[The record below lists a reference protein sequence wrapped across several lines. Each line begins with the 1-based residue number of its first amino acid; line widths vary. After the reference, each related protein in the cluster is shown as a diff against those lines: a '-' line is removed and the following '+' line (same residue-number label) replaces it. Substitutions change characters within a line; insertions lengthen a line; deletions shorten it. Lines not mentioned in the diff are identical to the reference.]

1 MSFTPIPTA
10 GDDIIRGDAQPD
22 VIDAL
27 QGNDTVYGGGGDDE
41 LLGGP
46 GNDKLFGEEGND
58 RLLGG
63 PGDDRYEI
71 DRTDTVIEQLDEGN
85 DTVYF
90 RDDTFTGTYVMTA
103 NVENLILVGRFNNM
117 SAFGNGL
124 DNRIFGNNTGN
135 DTVYG
140 YIGDD
145 YIQGDFAYMV
155 GTNSFSGNTGSDTL
169 YGGDGNDVIWG
180 DQGEGRDLI
189 FSLADDMLFGN
200 YGNDTLYGQ
209 AGADILDG
217 GLGNDTLYGGAGND
231 VLNGG
236 FDLLPPGKEADLFG
250 SNYFP
255 GNDTMSG
262 GAGDD
267 TYLFGRSSRSDRIV
281 DTAVSGETNQLRFE
295 AGVIAADVAV
305 RHEGNDL
312 NFYIVGFIDNKL
324 SVVDYFV
331 STVRPLTTATFSDG
345 TVWTS
350 AEFEAAQ
357 LGPVGNGDRFIR
369 GTDGNETLTGLGGND
384 TIDGKDGVDQIS
396 GGDGNDYLLGGA
408 GRDVLMGGNGNDV
421 LNGGGD
427 GDRLL
432 GGAGADTLIGD
443 IGDDFLDGGAGN
455 DVLDAGSGQNRLI
468 FQLGDGQDIVRGIA
482 TAGVTDRTTIE
493 LVKSYAVGSL
503 GSSAVYIA
511 PTEVVLTRTGDD
523 LLIDRTDGDDSV
535 TVENYFASSA
545 ANLYPIHS
553 IWLAGTAWSNADINA
568 RVVAATPPPPPVSP
582 SPGTTQIGTDGN
594 DVLTGTAGADNL
606 FGRAGDD
613 YLKGGA
619 GNDFLNGETGKDL
632 LEGGAGD
639 DMLVVDSVLDAITER
654 PGEGTDTVQSYI
666 SYALG
671 GNVENLTLIGN
682 IAISA
687 TGNELDNYLVGNG
700 LNNVML
706 GRSGNDVLYGDA
718 GDDFLNG
725 ELGQDQMFGGV
736 GNDTVIVDDAGDYV
750 WEAVNE
756 GTDTVQSYISYT
768 LQDNFE
774 NLILIGGTGVVA
786 NGNALAN
793 VIQGND
799 ADNRIDGMGGLDSLI
814 GNGGNDRLTI
824 HTGQE
829 RVAGGSGVDT
839 LQFGA
844 DLSFLNLAGLS
855 GTSLTGIE
863 AIDMRNGSASIA
875 RFSLDQMLA
884 LSTESNSLK
893 IDGDAGDQLQIGTGW
908 QRGISSTA
916 GYDQYSW
923 TTGGETGVVLV
934 GQNVTVTMGDWM
946 AA

>member
-27 QGNDTVYGGGGDDE
+27 QGNDTIYGGGGDDE
-41 LLGGP
+41 LMGGP

-63 PGDDRYEI
+63 TGDDRYEV
-71 DRTDTVIEQLDEGN
+71 DRTDTVIEELNEGN

-90 RDDTFTGTYVMTA
+90 RDDTFTGVYNLPA
-103 NVENLILVGRFNNM
+103 NVENLVMVGRFNNM
-117 SAFGNGL
+117 SALGNGL

-135 DTVYG
+135 DTVFG
-140 YIGDD
+140 NIGDD
-145 YIQGDFAYMV
+145 YIQGDFAFMV
-155 GTNSFSGNTGSDTL
+155 GTNSFSGNTGSDML
-169 YGGDGNDVIWG
+169 HGGDGNDVIWG
-180 DQGEGRDLI
+180 DQGEGKDLV
-189 FSLADDMLFGN
+189 FSLADDMLFGD
-200 YGNDTLYGQ
+200 YGNDILYGQ
-209 AGADILDG
+209 AGADTLDG

-324 SVVDYFV
+324 SVVDYFS

-350 AEFEAAQ
+350 AEFEAAP

-369 GTDGNETLTGLGGND
+369 GTDTNETLTGLGGND

-408 GRDVLMGGNGNDV
+408 GRDVLMGGNGNDL

-432 GGAGADTLIGD
+432 GGAGADTLLGD
-443 IGDDFLDGGAGN
+443 IGDDFLDGGTGN
-455 DVLDAGSGQNRLI
+455 DVLNAGSGQNRLI
-468 FQLGDGQDIVRGIA
+468 FQKGDGQDLVRGVA
-482 TAGVTDRTTIE
+482 TAGVVDRTVIE
-493 LVKSYAVGSL
+493 LVTSYDVGSL
-503 GSSAVYIA
+503 GSGPVGIA
-511 PTEVVLTRTGDD
+511 STDVVLTRTGDD
-523 LLIDRTDGDDSV
+523 LVIDRNDGDDSI
-535 TVENYFASSA
+535 TVENYFASSG
-545 ANLYPIHS
+545 ANLYPIHAIRFS
-553 IWLAGTAWSNADINA
+553 DTAWNNEAINTH
-568 RVVAATPPPPPVSP
+568 VVSGPPVQPP

-632 LEGGAGD
+632 LEGGTGD
-639 DMLVVDSVLDAITER
+639 DTLVVDSVLDAITER

-687 TGNELDNYLVGNG
+687 TGNELDNFLVGNA

-736 GNDTVIVDDAGDYV
+736 GSDTLIVDDAGDYV
-750 WEAVNE
+750 WEAANE
-756 GTDTVQSYISYT
+756 GTDTVQSYISYA

-786 NGNALAN
+786 TGNALAN

-799 ADNRIDGMGGLDSLI
+799 ADNRIDGMGGLDSLM

-829 RVAGGSGVDT
+829 RVAGGSGFDT
-839 LQFGA
+839 LQFGN
-844 DLSFLNLAGLS
+844 DLTFLNLAGLS

-863 AIDMRNGSASIA
+863 SIDMQNGSASTA

-884 LSTESNSLK
+884 LSAESNTLK
-893 IDGDAGDQLQIGTGW
+893 VDGETGDQLQIGTGW
-908 QRGISSTA
+908 QRGVSSTA
-916 GYDQYSW
+916 GYDQYSL
-923 TTGGETGVVLV
+923 TEGGNTGIVLV
-934 GQNVTVTMGDWM
+934 GQDVTVTMGDWM
-946 AA
+946 TA

>member
-1 MSFTPIPTA
+1 MSFTPTPTA

-27 QGNDTVYGGGGDDE
+27 QGNDTIYGGGGDDE

-46 GNDKLFGEEGND
+46 GNDTLFGEAGND

-90 RDDTFTGTYVMTA
+90 RDDTFTGIYNVPA
-103 NVENLILVGRFNNM
+103 NVENLVLVGRFNNM
-117 SAFGNGL
+117 SAQGNGL
-124 DNRIFGNNTGN
+124 GNRIFGNNTGN

-140 YIGDD
+140 GFGND

-155 GTNSFSGNTGSDTL
+155 GTNSFSGNTGSDVL
-169 YGGDGNDVIWG
+169 RGGAGNDVIWG

-189 FSLADDMLFGN
+189 YSTADDMLFGDN
-200 YGNDTLYGQ
+200 GDDILHGQ
-209 AGADILDG
+209 AGADTLDG
-217 GLGNDTLYGGAGND
+217 GLGNDSLYGGAGND

-281 DTAVSGETNQLRFE
+281 DTAVSRETNQLRFE
-295 AGVIAADVAV
+295 AGVIASDVAV

-331 STVRPLTTATFSDG
+331 STVRPLTTAVFSDG

-350 AEFEAAQ
+350 AEFEAVQ

-384 TIDGKDGVDQIS
+384 TIDGKDGVDQIL
-396 GGDGNDYLLGGA
+396 GGDGNDYMLGGA
-408 GRDVLMGGNGNDV
+408 GRDLLMGGNGNDV

-432 GGAGADTLIGD
+432 GGAGADTLLGD
-443 IGDDFLDGGAGN
+443 IGDDFLDGGTGN

-482 TAGVTDRTTIE
+482 TAGVADRTTIE

-503 GSSAVYIA
+503 GSSPVGIA
-511 PTEVVLTRTGDD
+511 STEVVLTRAGDN
-523 LLIDRTDGDDSV
+523 LVIDRNDGDDSV

-545 ANLYPIHS
+545 ANLYPVHNIRFS
-553 IWLAGTAWSNADINA
+553 DTAWSNADINA
-568 RVVAATPPPPPVSP
+568 RVVAATPPPVSP

-594 DVLTGTAGADNL
+594 DVLTGTAGPDNL
-606 FGRAGDD
+606 YGRAGDD
-613 YLKGGA
+613 YLLGGA

-639 DMLVVDSVLDAITER
+639 DMLIVDSGLDAITER
-654 PGEGTDTVQSYI
+654 PGEGIDTVQSYI

-700 LNNVML
+700 LNNEML

-768 LQDNFE
+768 LQDNFD

-799 ADNRIDGMGGLDSLI
+799 ADNRIDGMGGLDSLM
-814 GNGGNDRLTI
+814 GNSGNDRLTI

-844 DLSFLNLAGLS
+844 NLGFLNLAGLA

-863 AIDMRNGSASIA
+863 AIDMRNANASTA

-884 LSTESNSLK
+884 LSTESNTLK
-893 IDGDAGDQLQIGTGW
+893 IDGDAGDQLQIGMGW

-916 GYDQYSW
+916 GYDQYSM
-923 TTGGETGVVLV
+923 TGGGETGIVFV
-934 GQNVTVTMGDWM
+934 GQSVTVTMGDWM

>member
-1 MSFTPIPTA
+1 MAFAPNPTLGA
-10 GDDIIRGDAQPD
+10 DIITGDAQAD
-22 VIDAL
+22 IIFAL
-27 QGNDTVYGGGGDDE
+27 LGDDTVYAGAGNDT
-41 LLGGP
+41 
-46 GNDKLFGEEGND
+46 
-58 RLLGG
+58 
-63 PGDDRYEI
+63 
-71 DRTDTVIEQLDEGN
+71 
-85 DTVYF
+85 
-90 RDDTFTGTYVMTA
+90 
-103 NVENLILVGRFNNM
+103 
-117 SAFGNGL
+117 
-124 DNRIFGNNTGN
+124 
-135 DTVYG
+135 
-140 YIGDD
+140 
-145 YIQGDFAYMV
+145 
-155 GTNSFSGNTGSDTL
+155 
-169 YGGDGNDVIWG
+169 
-180 DQGEGRDLI
+180 
-189 FSLADDMLFGN
+189 
-200 YGNDTLYGQ
+200 
-209 AGADILDG
+209 LDG
-217 GLGNDTLYGGAGND
+217 GLGNDILYGEAGND
-231 VLNGG
+231 ILNGG
-236 FDLLPPGKEADLFG
+236 YDLLPPGKEADLFG
-250 SNYFP
+250 AGYFS
-255 GNDTMSG
+255 GNDTLYG

-267 TYLFGRSSRSDRIV
+267 TYLFGRASRSDRIV
-281 DTAVSGETNQLRFE
+281 ETAVSGETNQLRFDD
-295 AGVIAADVAV
+295 GVIAADVAV

-312 NFYIVGFIDNKL
+312 NFYIVGYLDNKL
-324 SVVDYFV
+324 SVVDYFS
-331 STVRPLTTATFSDG
+331 STIRPLTKAMFSDG
-345 TVWTS
+345 TMLTS
-350 AEFEAAQ
+350 VDFEAAQ
-357 LGPVGNGDRFIR
+357 LGPVGNADRFIR
-369 GTDGNETLTGLGGND
+369 GTEGNDILTGLGGND

-432 GGAGADTLIGD
+432 GGAGADTLLGD

-594 DVLTGTAGADNL
+594 DVLTGTAAADIL
-606 FGRAGDD
+606 LGRAGDD

-632 LEGGAGD
+632 LEGGTGD
-639 DMLVVDSVLDAITER
+639 DTLVVDNVLDAITER

-671 GNVENLTLIGN
+671 GNVENLTLIGD

-687 TGNELDNYLVGNG
+687 TGNELDNYLVGNA
-700 LNNVML
+700 LNNVIL

-786 NGNALAN
+786 NGNTLAN

-799 ADNRIDGMGGLDSLI
+799 ADNRIDGMGGLDSLM

-916 GYDQYSW
+916 GYDQYSL
-923 TTGGETGVVLV
+923 TEGGETGIVLV

>member
-1 MSFTPIPTA
+1 MSFTPTPTA

-22 VIDAL
+22 VSDAL
-27 QGNDTVYGGGGDDE
+27 QGNDTIYGGGGNDE
-41 LLGGP
+41 
-46 GNDKLFGEEGND
+46 
-58 RLLGG
+58 LLGG

-71 DRTDTVIEQLDEGN
+71 DRTDTVIEELNEGN

-90 RDDTFTGTYVMTA
+90 RDDTFTGTYSMPA

-117 SAFGNGL
+117 SAFGNEL
-124 DNRIFGNNTGN
+124 NNRIFGNNTGN

-155 GTNSFSGNTGSDTL
+155 GTNSFSGNTGSDL
-169 YGGDGNDVIWG
+169 LHGGDGNDVIWG

-189 FSLADDMLFGN
+189 YSLADDMLFGD
-200 YGNDTLYGQ
+200 YGNDILYGQ
-209 AGADILDG
+209 AGADTLDG

-295 AGVIAADVAV
+295 AGVIASDVAV

-324 SVVDYFV
+324 SVVDYFN
-331 STVRPLTTATFSDG
+331 SAVRPLTTATFSDG

-384 TIDGKDGVDQIS
+384 TIDGKDGNDRIS

-421 LNGGGD
+421 LLGGSGASD
-427 GDRLL
+427 LL
-432 GGAGADTLIGD
+432 IGGAGDDTLTAGE
-443 IGDDFLDGGAGN
+443 GDDFLDGGTGN
-455 DVLDAGSGQNRLI
+455 DVLDAGAGRNRII
-468 FQLGDGQDIVRGIA
+468 FQQGDGQDIVRGTA
-482 TAGVTDRTTIE
+482 TAGGFFSTNIEPVTTYI
-493 LVKSYAVGSL
+493 VGTL
-503 GSSAVYIA
+503 GNGPVGITSA
-511 PTEVVLTRTGDD
+511 EVVLTRAGDD
-523 LLIDRTDGDDSV
+523 LVIDRNDGDDRI
-535 TVENYFASSA
+535 TVENYFTSSGA
-545 ANLYPIHS
+545 GLYPVHNIVFS
-553 IWLAGTAWSNADINA
+553 DITWNNADINS
-568 RVVAATPPPPPVSP
+568 RVVAGQPGTPP

-666 SYALG
+666 NYALG

-687 TGNELDNYLVGNG
+687 TGNELNNYLVGNA

-706 GRSGNDVLYGDA
+706 GRSGDDVLYGDA

-725 ELGQDQMFGGV
+725 ELGKDQMFGGL

-750 WEAVNE
+750 WEAANE
-756 GTDTVQSYISYT
+756 GTDTIQSYISYA
-768 LQDNFE
+768 LQENFE
-774 NLILIGGTGVVA
+774 NLILIGQTGVVA

-799 ADNRIDGMGGLDSLI
+799 ADNRIDGMGGLDNLF

-824 HTGQE
+824 HSGQE
-829 RVAGGSGVDT
+829 LVAGGNGNDT
-839 LQFGA
+839 LQFGT
-844 DLSFLNLAGLS
+844 DLAFLNLAGLA
-855 GTSLTGIE
+855 GTGLTGIE
-863 AIDMRNGSASIA
+863 ALDLRNGSATTV
-875 RFSLDQMLA
+875 RFSTGQMLA
-884 LSTESNSLK
+884 LSDESNTLK
-893 IDGDAGDQLQIGTGW
+893 VDGEVGDQLQIGTDW
-908 QRGISSTA
+908 HRGTSTTA
-916 GYDQYSW
+916 GYDQYSA
-923 TTGGETGVVLV
+923 TIGSDTGILLV
-934 GQNVTVTMGDWM
+934 GQDLTVTMGDWM